1 MARSFE
7 ITSDPTTP
15 LLTTAEA
22 KTHLKVDTTADDTY
36 IDNLISAATQSA
48 EKFTNRFFI
57 NTDLKQYGDT
67 WSDIATLF
75 KSPVNSV
82 THIKYYDSDDSLQ
95 TLASSVYLTDLVS
108 KPAKITL
115 KVNQDFPNLSG
126 RAMAVE
132 VKYVVGTGE
141 DVDSVDDLI
150 KQAVNLT
157 VGHWYQNRQAV
168 VTGTIA
174 TQLPMTAKYLLDQF
188 KIQVCR

>member
-1 MARSFE
+1 MARALK
-7 ITSDPTTP
+7 IDTPNTTQLITTSDM
-15 LLTTAEA
+15 
-22 KTHLKVDTTADDTY
+22 KGFLKVDISDDDT
-36 IDNLISAATQSA
+36 LIANMVKAATQSA
-48 EKFTNRFFI
+48 EDYTNRFFLD
-57 NTDLKQYGDT
+57 TVVTMYGDT
-67 WSDIATLF
+67 WGDIGELL
-75 KSPVNSV
+75 KSPVASV

-126 RAMAVE
+126 RAKAVE
-132 VKYVVGTGE
+132 DKYVVGTGE

-174 TQLPMTAKYLLDQF
+174 TQLPMSAKYLLDQF